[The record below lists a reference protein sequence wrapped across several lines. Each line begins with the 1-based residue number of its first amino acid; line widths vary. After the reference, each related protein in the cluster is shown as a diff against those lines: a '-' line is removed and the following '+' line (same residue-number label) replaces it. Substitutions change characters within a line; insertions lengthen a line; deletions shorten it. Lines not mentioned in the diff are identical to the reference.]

1 MQKIRA
7 AIIDDEF
14 HGINALRHLLARY
27 CSEIELVYTTQHA
40 VEAIDGLKKHKPE
53 LVFLDI
59 EMPLL
64 NGIELLQQLETF
76 SFKVIFTTAYD
87 HYAIQAIKLNALDYL
102 LKPIDNKE
110 LRVAVDK
117 FIANRE
123 LTMPVQVA
131 ELRRMQHEKVLDTLA
146 LSTSFGL
153 SFVKLADIVLLEAI
167 SCYTTLLMKDGTK
180 HTVSKTLAL
189 FEEALKEQP
198 DFFRAHKSYI
208 INLKFIKQYTK
219 GEGGEILLDNGQTIS
234 LSRQKKQDFLA
245 LFTRI

>member
-14 HGINALRHLLARY
+14 HGINALRHLLTRY
-27 CSEIELVYTTQHA
+27 CSEIELVYTAQHA
-40 VEAIDGLKKHKPE
+40 LEAVDGLTHHMPD

-64 NGIELLQQLETF
+64 NGIELLHQLENF

-110 LRVAVDK
+110 LRGAIDK
-117 FIANRE
+117 FTANRE
-123 LTMPVQVA
+123 LTMPIQVA
-131 ELRRMQHEKVLDTLA
+131 ELRRMQHEKVLNTLA

-219 GEGGEILLDNGQTIS
+219 GEGGEILLDNGLSIS

>member
-14 HGINALRHLLARY
+14 HGINALRHLLTRY
-27 CSEIELVYTTQHA
+27 CSEVELVYTTQHA
-40 VEAIDGLKKHKPE
+40 IEAIDGLIDHKPD
-53 LVFLDI
+53 LLFLDI

-64 NGIELLQQLETF
+64 NGIELLHQLDKF

-102 LKPIDNKE
+102 LKPIDNRE
-110 LRVAVDK
+110 LRMAVDK
-117 FIANRE
+117 YIATKE
-123 LTMPVQVA
+123 VTMPIQVS

-167 SCYTTLLMKDGTK
+167 SCYTTLLMKDGTR

-189 FEEALKEQP
+189 FEEVLKEQP

-208 INLKFIKQYTK
+208 VNLKYIKQYTK
-219 GEGGEILLDNGQTIS
+219 GEGGEILLDNGQTIC
-234 LSRQKKQDFLA
+234 LSRKKKQDFLA